1 MENKVL
7 GTEVITPAIK
17 KDYFDGVKRAW
28 YKFSQNK
35 ASVLG
40 LIIVVVIAVFAIF
53 QPWLAPHPEH
63 AGAFVDFAN
72 ANKAPCAEYL
82 LGTDGV
88 GRDILS
94 RIMYAYRGAFT
105 LGLGCL
111 ALVVPIGVIMGLMAG
126 YWDGRKIST
135 VIMRITDVF
144 LAIPPLILAMCIC
157 AVLRPTLFNSL
168 LAISITWWTW
178 YCRLVYGVAKSL
190 KNEMYVR
197 SAELIGASKAHILFK
212 EILPN
217 CFGQVFT
224 KMSLDMGWIILNGA
238 TLGAVGM
245 GEQPPAP
252 SLGNMVADGAK
263 YMPAQWWIAVMP
275 AIAIMILVLG
285 FNLMGDGIKD
295 MLSSEG

>member
-1 MENKVL
+1 M
-7 GTEVITPAIK
+7 
-17 KDYFDGVKRAW
+17 
-28 YKFSQNK
+28 
-35 ASVLG
+35 
-40 LIIVVVIAVFAIF
+40 
-53 QPWLAPHPEH
+53 
-63 AGAFVDFAN
+63 
-72 ANKAPCAEYL
+72 
-82 LGTDGV
+82 
-88 GRDILS
+88 
-94 RIMYAYRGAFT
+94 
-105 LGLGCL
+105 
-111 ALVVPIGVIMGLMAG
+111 
-126 YWDGRKIST
+126 
-135 VIMRITDVF
+135 
-144 LAIPPLILAMCIC
+144 
-157 AVLRPTLFNSL
+157 
-168 LAISITWWTW
+168 
-178 YCRLVYGVAKSL
+178 AKSL

-245 GEQPPAP
+245 GEQPPTP